1 MRVDDVPLPLL
12 PLFHA
17 YGYGV
22 GAVLQGST
30 LLTRHTCRFER
41 TRPRVHDGP
50 RIECIFHEHL
60 PAYFASFLP
69 PRTGE
74 RYVWLNHPIWY
85 MRAIHVSLAWN
96 GVTELALGSTGHGGQ
111 GALEQVIAFVRRG
124 YHTTFA
130 VDGPAGPAHVVR
142 RGALD
147 VALATGR
154 PLIAVHFAYDA
165 AFRLGGW
172 DRKWQPKPGSRVRII
187 ESEPLFVNAEN
198 YETQRERLC
207 AGLAGAAS
215 MSADAT

>member
-22 GAVLQGST
+22 GAFMQSMN
-30 LLTRHTCRFER
+30 LLTRATCQFER
-41 TRPRVHDGP
+41 DPARHCAGP

-69 PRTGE
+69 PAAGE
-74 RYVWLNHPIWY
+74 RYAWLNHPIWY
-85 MRAIHVSLAWN
+85 MRAIHVVLAWN
-96 GVTELALGSTGHGGQ
+96 GVRELALGSTGHGGQ
-111 GALEQVIAFVRRG
+111 GALEQVIAFVRSG
-124 YHTTFA
+124 YNTTFA

-154 PLIAVHFAYDA
+154 PLIAVHFAYDDA
-165 AFRLGGW
+165 VRFGGW
-172 DRKWQPKPGSRVRII
+172 DRKWQPKPGSRVRVV
-187 ESEPLFVNAEN
+187 ESEPLYVTAEN
-198 YETQRERLC
+198 YAAQRERLTR
-207 AGLAGAAS
+207 GLAGES
-215 MSADAT
+215 G